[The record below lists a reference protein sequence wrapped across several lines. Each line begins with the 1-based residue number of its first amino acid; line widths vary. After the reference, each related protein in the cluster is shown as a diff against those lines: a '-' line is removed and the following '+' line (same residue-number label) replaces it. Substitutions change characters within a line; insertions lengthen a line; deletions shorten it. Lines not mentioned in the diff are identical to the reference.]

1 MKSAL
6 GSGQTIY
13 PEKIEA
19 HYERSP
25 FIKEICVLVLTGP
38 RPTGWLHGLVR
49 PDLDVIRGRRI
60 VNIRQLLRFE
70 IEGLSVELPPH
81 ERLVGY
87 DITLDELPR
96 TTTGELKR
104 LEVEQTLRAR
114 HARAGEANDRLS
126 AEDAAWA
133 AQPAVSRILDA
144 VRTVVK
150 PGGLLPPDA
159 HLELDLGLDSMER
172 VELLMH
178 VSQALGADLIEE
190 AGQGIFTLRDL
201 VERVSRCQADNP
213 PTSVQPWQSLLAQTP
228 ADDPFLRELDKHK
241 RVRSVVFFALMKAI
255 YLTARVTCGFSVR
268 EGRRLPARGPYL
280 ISPNHQ
286 SYIDS
291 FLVVAALPFHVFR
304 QLFFVGASELRDA
317 LHAVDRADG
326 EHRPGRSRRESGAGD
341 AGWAHTGCDVAGCS
355 CCFRKGSARST
366 EPSDRSEKGR
376 RFCRATSA
384 CRSCR
389 RRSTAH
395 GTSGRATGGRTG
407 ARSCRGRGRA
417 SSSSSASRGVR
428 PVTTSPPRQ
437 IGCAKQC
444 SRCGSRCTT
453 NAARL
458 APQPRRRVPLE
469 ILSNRR

>member
-49 PDLDVIRGRRI
+49 PDLDVIRERRI

-104 LEVEQTLRAR
+104 LEVEQTLR
-114 HARAGEANDRLS
+114 RATRVREGERSAVCGGCRLGG
-126 AEDAAWA
+126 
-133 AQPAVSRILDA
+133 QPAVSRILDA

-291 FLVVAALPFHVFR
+291 FLVVAALPFHVFK
-304 QLFFVGASELRDA
+304 QLFFVGASEN
-317 LHAVDRADG
+317 
-326 EHRPGRSRRESGAGD
+326 SRRPSCSGSRGWRTSSRSIPTRIWCGRCRLAHAGC
-341 AGWAHTGCDVAGCS
+341 GVAGCS

-389 RRSTAH
+389 LRSTAH

-469 ILSNRR
+469 ILGNRR